1 MHFVHGDP
9 AYTTIVLRRS
19 KLMLAVTKRKLKGKD
34 MSFVSNIRGRM
45 AKRAEYKRTLFE
57 LTSMPEETARDLNI
71 ARADMPRIAHQA
83 VYGG

>member
-1 MHFVHGDP
+1 
-9 AYTTIVLRRS
+9 
-19 KLMLAVTKRKLKGKD
+19 